1 MQSKEDCLMWHVA
14 VHSLH
19 QSIVNVAGFSSR
31 SREALEPIR
40 HAVHTVLL
48 FPLALPT
55 AKVPKSEVTA

>member
-1 MQSKEDCLMWHVA
+1 MWHVA